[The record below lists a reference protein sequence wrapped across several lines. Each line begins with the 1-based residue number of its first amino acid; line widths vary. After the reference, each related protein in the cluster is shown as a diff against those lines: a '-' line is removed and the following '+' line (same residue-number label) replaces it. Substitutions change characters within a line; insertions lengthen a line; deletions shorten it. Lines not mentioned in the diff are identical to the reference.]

1 MILKVKR
8 TENFAVMAREPLD
21 SVVLSYKAKGLYA
34 YLMSKPADWMVRLA
48 DLQRGP
54 DGREAVQAGL
64 KELEKLG
71 LAVYQILP
79 GKGGE
84 WTLFET
90 PDLNPANK
98 NKGPAGE
105 RVLRLPGK
113 PATGKPGD
121 RETRLYTKKEEVPRK
136 SVTKTDNLS
145 VWRPPK
151 SPTVSQMAE
160 AIYEVYPRK
169 VAKPKA
175 VAAITACL
183 KETSF
188 EDLLRLTAAYEKARK
203 GEDPAYTPHPATWY
217 NQRRYNDEPNTWS
230 NSPKGPGAN
239 KGTHNEGGANN
250 LQEVRSKEAD
260 AREAQAVADLASL
273 Q

>member
-21 SVVLSYKAKGLYA
+21 SVDLSYKAKGIYA
-34 YLMSKPADWMVRLA
+34 YLMSKPTDWSIRLA

-54 DGREAVQAGL
+54 DGREAIQSGL
-64 KELEKLG
+64 RELEKLG
-71 LAVYQILP
+71 LAVYQIVP

-98 NKGPAGE
+98 NRGPAGE
-105 RVLRLPGK
+105 RVLRLPGN

-121 RETRLYTKKEEVPRK
+121 RETRLYSKKEGVVRKSTTKKE
-136 SVTKTDNLS
+136 NLS
-145 VWRPPK
+145 VK
-151 SPTVSQMAE
+151 KQAE

-175 VAAITACL
+175 VEAIMVCL
-183 KETSF
+183 KEISF
-188 EDLLRLTAAYEKARK
+188 EDLLRLTASYELAKR
-203 GEDPAYTPHPATWY
+203 GEDPAYTPHPTTWY
-217 NQRRYNDEPNTWS
+217 NQRRYNDDPNTWS
-230 NSPKGPGAN
+230 NSKKGPSCN
-239 KGTHNEGGANN
+239 QGTHNSGGTSD
-250 LQEVRSKEAD
+250 LQEVRSKEANS
-260 AREAQAVADLASL
+260 REAQAVADLAAL
-273 Q
+273 R

>member
-21 SVVLSYKAKGLYA
+21 SATLSYKAKGIYA
-34 YLMSKPADWMVRLA
+34 YLMSKPADWSVRLA

-64 KELEKLG
+64 KELEKQG

-98 NKGPAGE
+98 IKGPAGE

-121 RETRLYTKKEEVPRK
+121 RETRLYSKKEEVQRK
-136 SVTKTDNLS
+136 KSTKEEYLS
-145 VWRPPK
+145 SADK
-151 SPTVSQMAE
+151 AE

-169 VAKPKA
+169 VAKPVAIKA
-175 VAAITACL
+175 IEACL

-188 EDLLRLTAAYEKARK
+188 EDLLRLTAEYARARK
-203 GEDPAYTPHPATWY
+203 GEDQAYTPHPSTWY
-217 NQRRYNDEPNTWS
+217 NQRRYNDDPATWS
-230 NSPKGPGAN
+230 TGRPDKRNPGSN
-239 KGTHNEGGANN
+239 QGTHNEGSTDSN
-250 LQEVRSKEAD
+250 LQEVRKREAD
-260 AREAQAVADLASL
+260 AREAQAVADLAEL

>member
-21 SVVLSYKAKGLYA
+21 SVDLSYKAKGIYA

-64 KELEKLG
+64 RELEKLG

-90 PDLNPANK
+90 ADLNPANK
-98 NKGPAGE
+98 NTGPAGE

-121 RETRLYTKKEEVPRK
+121 RETRLYSKKEEVPRK
-136 SVTKTDNLS
+136 SVTKRDNLS
-145 VWRPPK
+145 V
-151 SPTVSQMAE
+151 SQMVE

-175 VAAITACL
+175 VAAITTCL
-183 KETSF
+183 KEISF

-217 NQRRYNDEPNTWS
+217 NQRRYNDDPNTWS
-230 NSPKGPGAN
+230 NSPKGPGSN
-239 KGTHNEGGANN
+239 QGTHNEGGTNN
-250 LQEVRSKEAD
+250 LQAVRSKEAD

>member
-8 TENFAVMAREPLD
+8 THNFAVMAREPLD
-21 SVVLSYKAKGLYA
+21 SVDLSYKAKGIYA
-34 YLMSKPADWMVRLA
+34 YLMSKPADWSVRLA

-64 KELEKLG
+64 KELEKQG

-98 NKGPAGE
+98 NRGPAGE

-121 RETRLYTKKEEVPRK
+121 RETRLHSKKEEVQRK
-136 SVTKTDNLS
+136 KTTKKEYLS
-145 VWRPPK
+145 SADK
-151 SPTVSQMAE
+151 AE
-160 AIYEVYPRK
+160 AIYELYPRK
-169 VAKPKA
+169 VAKP
-175 VAAITACL
+175 AAIKAIVSCL
-183 KETSF
+183 RETSF
-188 EDLLRLTAAYEKARK
+188 EDLLRLTAEYEKARK
-203 GEDPAYTPHPATWY
+203 GEDSAYTPHPATWY
-217 NQRRYNDEPNTWS
+217 NQRRYNDDPTTWS
-230 NSPKGPGAN
+230 NKPGRSDKRIPGSN
-239 KGTHNEGGANN
+239 QGTHNEQASDSIP
-250 LQEVRSKEAD
+250 EVRQKEAD
-260 AREAQAVADLASL
+260 AREAQALADLAEL